1 MKLIKKLN
9 NNVAVGIDNNEH
21 ECIVFGKGI
30 GFPKIPYDLKDLSKI
45 DRTYYDVDSQY
56 LGLLEEI
63 PEEIFSVSARIVERA
78 KMSLNCELNPNLLF
92 TIADHLNFA
101 IERFKKHIDI
111 RNPLSYDIEH
121 LYSKEMVI
129 GYEALEFI
137 FEELNIR
144 LPRNEATCIAM
155 HLVNAEAGN
164 GNLDETLRNTKVL
177 KDITEIISETLDIEI
192 DEDSFSYSRF
202 IIHLRYLMKR
212 RANDSHISSDN
223 KMMYD
228 LMKVEYPDTYKCII
242 KIENYFKNDLDW
254 ECDEEELLYLMLHIN
269 RLCA

>member
-30 GFPKIPYDLKDLSKI
+30 GFPKMPYDLVDLNKI
-45 DRTYYDVDSQY
+45 DRTYYDVDAKY

-63 PEEIFSVSARIVERA
+63 PEEIFSVSAKIVEKA
-78 KMSLNCELNPNLLF
+78 KINLNCELNPNLLF
-92 TIADHLNFA
+92 TLADHLNFA
-101 IERFKKHIDI
+101 IERFKKHVDI

-129 GYEALEFI
+129 GYKALEYI
-137 FEELNIR
+137 LEELNIQ
-144 LPRNEATCIAM
+144 LPRNEATSIAM
-155 HLVNAEAGN
+155 HLVNAEAGSDN
-164 GNLDETLRNTKVL
+164 MDETLRNTKVL
-177 KDITEIISETLDIEI
+177 KDITEIISETLGIEI
-192 DEDSFSYSRF
+192 DEESFSYSRF

-212 RANDSHISSDN
+212 RASNSHISSDN

-228 LMKVEYPDTYKCII
+228 LMKVKYPDTYKCII
-242 KIENYFKNDLDW
+242 KIENYFKKNLDW
-254 ECDEEELLYLMLHIN
+254 QCDEEELLYLMLHIN

>member
-9 NNVAVGIDNNEH
+9 NNVAVGIDNNQH

-30 GFPKIPYDLKDLSKI
+30 GFPSMPYELNDLSKI
-45 DRTYYDVDSQY
+45 NRTYYDVDAKY

-63 PEEIFSVSARIVERA
+63 PDEIFSVSAKIVEKA

-92 TIADHLNFA
+92 TLADHLNFS
-101 IERFKKHIDI
+101 IERFKKRIDI

-129 GYEALEFI
+129 GYKALEYIQEAL
-137 FEELNIR
+137 NIQ
-144 LPRNEATCIAM
+144 LPRNEATSIAM
-155 HLVNAEAGN
+155 HLVNAEAGSN
-164 GNLDETLRNTKVL
+164 NMDETIRNTKVL
-177 KDITEIISETLDIEI
+177 KDITEIISETLQIQI

-212 RANDSHISSDN
+212 RQNNSKISSDN

-228 LMKVEYPDTYKCII
+228 LMKVKYPDTYKCIV
-242 KIENYFKNDLDW
+242 KIEDYFNKNLNW
-254 ECDEEELLYLMLHIN
+254 QCDEEELLYLMLHIN